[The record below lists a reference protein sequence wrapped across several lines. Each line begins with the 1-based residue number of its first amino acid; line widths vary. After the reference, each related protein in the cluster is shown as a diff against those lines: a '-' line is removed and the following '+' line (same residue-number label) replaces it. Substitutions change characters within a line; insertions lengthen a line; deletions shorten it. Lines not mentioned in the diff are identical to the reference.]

1 MVDGALLDEALRY
14 LAYLASQGED
24 DQVRTTVLELA
35 LDPDSWGRTNLP
47 LRRVTVDLTERDAWS
62 RSTS

>member
-1 MVDGALLDEALRY
+1 MTRSGP
-14 LAYLASQGED
+14 
-24 DQVRTTVLELA
+24 TVLELA
-35 LDPDSWGRTNLP
+35 LDPDSWGRANLP